1 MQTSRKLLKN
11 IGGILLPIL
20 IGVAVALLIRSMVFE
35 FARVD
40 GPSMQ
45 PNLQDTER
53 VAMLKLA
60 PIRRNSVIIFDAQ
73 GEDPNATTHINYVKR
88 VVGLPGDKISSRN
101 GQLYVNGKRL
111 TQSYIGQQQRTT
123 GTGDWTLHSLSED
136 HEWSRP
142 ATRVPKNHYFVLGDH
157 RSVSN
162 DSRYWGFVDRDKV
175 AGVVK
180 VPFWT
185 GDKDA
190 RHNINQLAQK

>member
-1 MQTSRKLLKN
+1 MQRSRKLLKN

-20 IGVAVALLIRSMVFE
+20 IGVVVALLIRSTVFE

-60 PIRRNSVIIFDAQ
+60 PIHRNSVVIFDAQ
-73 GEDPNATTHINYVKR
+73 GEDPNATSHINYVKR
-88 VVGLPGDKISSRN
+88 VVGLPGDEISSRK
-101 GQLYVNGKRL
+101 GRLYVNGKQL
-111 TQSYIGQQQRTT
+111 SQAYIGMSQRTT
-123 GTGDWTLHSLSED
+123 GTGDWTLQSLGED
-136 HEWSRP
+136 HEWAHP
-142 ATRVPKNHYFVLGDH
+142 ATRVPKDHYFVLGDH

-162 DSRYWGFVDRDKV
+162 DSRYWGFVDRNKI

-185 GDKDA
+185 GDKVA
-190 RHNINQLAQK
+190 RHNINRLAQK